1 MIKNTINEDEA
12 FEINP
17 DYLDEVKVEDFDGVR
32 VVVVDNF
39 YKNPH
44 LVRQLAL
51 DIPASRNK
59 RIRGMN
65 PAWRINA
72 FYDMDSMSWVFDQLA
87 RRFFN
92 KEMQTLPMDYMQ
104 QSFMN
109 ATFMVNVM
117 QTENLPPLVPHMD
130 NPAGNHLAATIYLNT
145 ANECNGGTSFYK
157 YGGKTYYDDPH
168 TMKTLDVAG
177 NVQVNEYVTDSIGDF
192 EMIGM
197 VPMVFN
203 RMVLYNQSVLHTA
216 YVKENMFV
224 GDNYRLNQ
232 QFFI

>member
-1 MIKNTINEDEA
+1 MIKNTINEDEVFA
-12 FEINP
+12 INP
-17 DYLDEVKVEDFDGVR
+17 DFLDEVKIQTFDGVKI
-32 VVVVDNF
+32 VVVDNF

-44 LVRQLAL
+44 AVRQLAL

-72 FYDMDSMSWVFDQLA
+72 FYDMDSMAWVFDQLLNMHYPETMA
-87 RRFFN
+87 
-92 KEMQTLPMDYMQ
+92 QWPHGGVL
-104 QSFMN
+104 QSIKN

-117 QTENLPPLVPHMD
+117 QTDNLPPLVPHMD
-130 NPAGNHLAATIYLNT
+130 NESGLNFASTIYLNT
-145 ANECNGGTSFYK
+145 ENECNGGTSFYK
-157 YGGKTYYDDPH
+157 YGGKTFYDDPH

-177 NVQVNEYVTDSIGDF
+177 NVQVNKYVTDSVGDF

-197 VPMVFN
+197 VPMIFN
-203 RMVLYNQSVLHTA
+203 RMVLYNSSVLHTA
-216 YVKENMFV
+216 YVKPGMFV